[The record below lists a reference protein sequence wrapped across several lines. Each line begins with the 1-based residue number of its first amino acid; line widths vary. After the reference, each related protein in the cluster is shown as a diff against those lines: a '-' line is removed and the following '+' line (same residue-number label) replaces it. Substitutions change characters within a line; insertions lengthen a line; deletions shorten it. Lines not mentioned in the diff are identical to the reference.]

1 MTLYSS
7 DPRIGAI
14 GGPQETAYPPFIVYA
29 RVVPV
34 IASGRRREFVHDLEK
49 KAQMIETALVKA
61 GFNLAIPVAFTP
73 NFRQS
78 PSRVTIVGFDKV
90 STEAGGSFP
99 LDPNVPPVTPTH
111 SIIHSGTVEG
121 EKTSV
126 LKSVQGIQT
135 YGDNPTAANQLS
147 VKALKSAIEAA
158 VATITPTPPS
168 FKIFYI
174 DYNGVKYG
182 QLPPKKGFFS
192 FPT

>member
-14 GGPQETAYPPFIVYA
+14 GGPQAIGQHPFIVYA
-29 RVVPV
+29 RVVPA
-34 IASGRRREFVHDLEK
+34 IDSGRRREFIHDLEK
-49 KAQMIETALVKA
+49 KAQQIETALVAA

-73 NFRQS
+73 NFRQA
-78 PSRVTIVGFDKV
+78 PSRVTIVGFDPV
-90 STEAGGSFP
+90 STTTT
-99 LDPNVPPVTPTH
+99 PNTTPVTPTH
-111 SIIHSGTVEG
+111 SVIHSGTVEG

-126 LKSVQGIQT
+126 LTSVQGNQT
-135 YGDNPTAANQLS
+135 YGDNPTAANQAAAG
-147 VKALKSAIEAA
+147 ALKDAMEAA

-168 FKIFYI
+168 FTIFYM

-192 FPT
+192 FSS